1 MVLKRWTKM
10 LAGLIPAAMV
20 CGSVG
25 SAAAGDPGGW
35 QFEATLYGWYA
46 GLDSEV
52 RFPGPLGR
60 ESDVTVD
67 ASDII
72 DNLNMVF
79 MGAVEARKDRWSI
92 ITDLVY
98 LNMGDDAATTVRV
111 GPDPGYPAT
120 ASADLDITTWVV
132 SGGVGY
138 DLLQAE
144 RGRLALMGG
153 ARYLS
158 VDVDGQFG
166 LGGPFARERSRS
178 EENWDGIVGLRGA
191 LQLGERWYLPFHAD
205 IGAGDSDL
213 TWQLFAGI
221 GYRFSWGDIRL
232 GYRYLSYDLDDD
244 AAVQD
249 LAISGPV
256 LGVGVRF

>member
-1 MVLKRWTKM
+1 MLLKRLMKT
-10 LAGLIPAAMV
+10 LAGAVPAAMV
-20 CGSVG
+20 LSCVG
-25 SAAAGDPGGW
+25 IAAAGDPGGW

-46 GLDSEV
+46 GMDSEV

-60 ESDVTVD
+60 ESDMTVD

-72 DNLNMVF
+72 NHLNMVY
-79 MGAVEARKDRWSI
+79 MGGVEARNNRWSI
-92 ITDLVY
+92 VADLVY
-98 LNMGDDAATTVRV
+98 LNLGDDAATTVRI
-111 GPDPGYPAT
+111 GSDPGYPAT
-120 ASADLDITTWVV
+120 ASAELDFTSWIV

-153 ARYLS
+153 VRYLS

-166 LGGPFARERSRS
+166 LGGPFPLERSRS

-191 LQLGERWYLPFHAD
+191 LQLSERWYLPFHAD

-244 AAVQD
+244 TAVQD

-256 LGVGVRF
+256 LGVGIRF